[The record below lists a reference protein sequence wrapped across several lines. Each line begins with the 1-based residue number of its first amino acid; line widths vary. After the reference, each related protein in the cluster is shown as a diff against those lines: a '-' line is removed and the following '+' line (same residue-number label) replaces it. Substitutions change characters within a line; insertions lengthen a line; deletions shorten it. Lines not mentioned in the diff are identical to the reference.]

1 MSERATKEAI
11 EAAEVDDRVAAA
23 ERNWRS
29 RGWRAGAH
37 FLAAL
42 SVLRVEDLIR
52 RSNAAALEP
61 HGLTHTR
68 HEALALL
75 YFSRNGELPLAK
87 LSERLTVHLTSVTST
102 VDALERLGF
111 VERVPHPTDRRTT
124 LARVTARGR
133 KAMEASSKAMAN
145 ASFGI
150 GALDESEALQLFAL
164 LGKVRAAAGDAVEDL

>member
-1 MSERATKEAI
+1 MSDRATKRS
-11 EAAEVDDRVAAA
+11 VRDRVVAA
-23 ERNWRS
+23 ERNWRGQ
-29 RGWRAGAH
+29 GWKAGPR

-87 LSERLTVHLTSVTST
+87 LSERLTVHLTSLTT
-102 VDALERLGF
+102 TIDALERLGL

-133 KAMEASSKAMAN
+133 HAMEASSKAMAD
-145 ASFGI
+145 ASFGM
-150 GALDESEALQLFAL
+150 GALSEAEARQLFAL
-164 LGKVRAAAGDAVEDL
+164 LAKVRAAAGDDVSGGRS

>member
-1 MSERATKEAI
+1 MSEGATGDRI
-11 EAAEVDDRVAAA
+11 VAAEQ
-23 ERNWRS
+23 NWRG
-29 RGWRAGAH
+29 RGWRAGPR

-75 YFSRNGELPLAK
+75 YFSRNGELPLGK
-87 LSERLTVHLTSVTST
+87 LSERLTVHLTSVTTT
-102 VDALERLGF
+102 VDALERLGL

-124 LARVTARGR
+124 LARVTEQGR
-133 KAMEASSKAMAN
+133 RAMEESSSAMAD
-145 ASFGI
+145 AMFGV
-150 GALDESEALQLFAL
+150 GALTEQEARQLFAL
-164 LGKVRAAAGDAVEDL
+164 LAKVRGAAGDPL